1 MKRFVVDASV
11 IMAALKR
18 DGRVRAL
25 ILGAPPQIAFYAP
38 EFLFIEIE
46 DNLDEL
52 AHDIG
57 VPRVALEAVLRTLRP
72 RLTVIPPEAT
82 EHMIQEAKRLAEK
95 ADAGNDAEYVALA
108 LAMDAPIWSFD
119 KDFDRIAVVKRVE
132 SKTVEASFEST
143 AE

>member
-1 MKRFVVDASV
+1 MKRLVVDASV

-25 ILGAPPQIAFYAP
+25 LLGAPPHLAFYVP
-38 EFLFIEIE
+38 EFLFVEIE

-52 AHDIG
+52 AEDIG
-57 VPRVALEAVLRTLRP
+57 VPRVALDAVLRTLRP

-82 EHMIQEAKRLAEK
+82 DHVIQEAKHLTHK
-95 ADAGNDAEYVALA
+95 ADAENDEEYVALA
-108 LAMDAPIWSFD
+108 LAMNAPIWSFD
-119 KDFDRIAVVKRVE
+119 KDFDRIPGVKRIE

-143 AE
+143 PD